1 MGAQQN
7 GTFYSNAIKDLDE
20 VAQSTGRT
28 LVTGKRKDVRAEL
41 KRRRDEYL
49 KRRLEQRDER
59 VEMQMRK
66 WQALFAEMLI
76 QWDVHVPTLAEY
88 NKLLAQDGKKGEKEN
103 MTRTVYNAI
112 VIGWNYAQYKCT
124 FSCKNSRTRCSAGCK
139 KALIT
144 GFAEGGHMR
153 EHVRMLLKLV
163 DEGKIKRPPSPDI
176 PERPLRPHGN
186 ATLGEL
192 TARAHK
198 NTEARAAR
206 YATYMLEA
214 KLDPNKYSRVV
225 PLPNHGV
232 MDQRLIG
239 RKVEMAWQMHA
250 AKGQELEFPDGYI
263 HCFEGTIE
271 EVVEQNEDAT
281 VRSVHKVRTKWA
293 VARIKWD
300 DEFGEADSWHPL
312 NPDLYEKQDGDKP
325 KHQGWHL
332 LNEQYVRFV
341 QKHQ

>member
-1 MGAQQN
+1 
-7 GTFYSNAIKDLDE
+7 
-20 VAQSTGRT
+20 
-28 LVTGKRKDVRAEL
+28 
-41 KRRRDEYL
+41 
-49 KRRLEQRDER
+49 
-59 VEMQMRK
+59 
-66 WQALFAEMLI
+66 
-76 QWDVHVPTLAEY
+76 
-88 NKLLAQDGKKGEKEN
+88 
-103 MTRTVYNAI
+103 
-112 VIGWNYAQYKCT
+112 
-124 FSCKNSRTRCSAGCK
+124 
-139 KALIT
+139 
-144 GFAEGGHMR
+144 
-153 EHVRMLLKLV
+153 
-163 DEGKIKRPPSPDI
+163 
-176 PERPLRPHGN
+176 
-186 ATLGEL
+186 
-192 TARAHK
+192 
-198 NTEARAAR
+198 
-206 YATYMLEA
+206 MLEA

-332 LNEQYVRFV
+332 LNEQYLRFV